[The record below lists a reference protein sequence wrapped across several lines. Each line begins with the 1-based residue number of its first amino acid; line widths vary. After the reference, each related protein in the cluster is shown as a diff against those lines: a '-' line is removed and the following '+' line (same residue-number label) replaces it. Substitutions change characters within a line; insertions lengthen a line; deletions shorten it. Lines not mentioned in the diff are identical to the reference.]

1 MKHARQFLLSIC
13 ILLFAGFVS
22 DGQGL
27 SFFAAALGLCL
38 ADWIIRS
45 GKPAAIKR
53 FLILDPD
60 TLNAEPLREAL
71 NQILDEVRRIQR
83 PIQLRLA
90 PLTQHLRFRPQLQL
104 NRDGE
109 IEIIGCNEKEVIEQP
124 YVWIADHPLP
134 LPLATRECSLLTFS
148 PSRGD
153 RVRVE
158 LNTLSPL
165 SKRELIIL
173 GLVLALTASLGFHSL
188 FSAVLAF
195 TLYSSFLGRWHRLA

>member
-1 MKHARQFLLSIC
+1 MKHASQFLVSIC

-22 DGQGL
+22 DARGL
-27 SFFAAALGLCL
+27 SFFAAAMGLCL
-38 ADWIIRS
+38 ADWVIRS

-60 TLNAEPLREAL
+60 TLNAEPFREAL
-71 NQILDEVRRIQR
+71 NHILDEVRRIQQ

-104 NRDGE
+104 NRDGK
-109 IEIIGCNEKEVIEQP
+109 IEIVGCKEKEIIEQP

-134 LPLATRECSLLTFS
+134 LPLATRHCSVLTFS
-148 PSRGD
+148 PCRGD

-158 LNTLSPL
+158 LNTISPL
-165 SKRELIIL
+165 SQKELIIL
-173 GLVLALTASLGFHSL
+173 GLLLALTASLGFQSL
-188 FSAVLAF
+188 LSAVLAF
-195 TLYSSFLGRWHRLA
+195 TLYSLFLGHWHRLA

>member
-1 MKHARQFLLSIC
+1 MSIC

-22 DGQGL
+22 DGQGF

-38 ADWIIRS
+38 ADWVIRS
-45 GKPAAIKR
+45 GNPAAVKR
-53 FLILDPD
+53 FLMLDPD

-71 NQILDEVRRIQR
+71 NHILDEVRRIQR

-104 NRDGE
+104 NREGE
-109 IEIIGCNEKEVIEQP
+109 IEIIGCNEKEIIEQP

-153 RVRVE
+153 RVRVA
-158 LNTLSPL
+158 LNVSYTLSKKEWVL
-165 SKRELIIL
+165 L
-173 GLVLALTASLGFHSL
+173 GVLLLFTALLGYHAL
-188 FSAVLAF
+188 FSAVFAF
-195 TLYSSFLGRWHRLA
+195 TLHNALSKCISG

>member
-22 DGQGL
+22 DGQGV
-27 SFFAAALGLCL
+27 SYFAAALGLCL
-38 ADWIIRS
+38 ADWVMRS
-45 GKPAAIKR
+45 GKLAENRR
-53 FLILDPD
+53 FLMLDPD
-60 TLNAEPLREAL
+60 TLNAEPLSEAL
-71 NQILDEVRRIQR
+71 NRILNEVRHLQK

-109 IEIIGCNEKEVIEQP
+109 VEIVGCQEKEIIEQP
-124 YVWIADHPLP
+124 HVWIADHPLP

-165 SKRELIIL
+165 SKKELIIL
-173 GLVLALTASLGFHSL
+173 GLLMTLTASLGFHSL
-188 FSAVLAF
+188 FSAILAF
-195 TLYSSFLGRWHRLA
+195 TLYSSLLGRWHSLA

>member
-1 MKHARQFLLSIC
+1 MKHIRQFLLSIG
-13 ILLFAGFVS
+13 ILLFAGFISDAQGVS
-22 DGQGL
+22 FL
-27 SFFAAALGLCL
+27 TAAMGLCL
-38 ADWIIRS
+38 ADWVMRS
-45 GKPAAIKR
+45 GKPAMDKR

-60 TLNAEPLREAL
+60 TLNAEPLREAF
-71 NQILDEVRRIQR
+71 NRILDEVRRLQR

-90 PLTQHLRFRPQLQL
+90 PVTQNVRFRPQLQL

-109 IEIIGCNEKEVIEQP
+109 IEIIGCSEKEIIEQP
-124 YVWIADHPLP
+124 HVWIADHPLP
-134 LPLATRECSLLTFS
+134 LALATGECSLLTFN

-158 LNTLSPL
+158 LNMTSPL

-173 GLVLALTASLGFHSL
+173 GLLLALTASLGFFSL

-195 TLYSSFLGRWHRLA
+195 TLYGSLFGRWQGLA

>member
-1 MKHARQFLLSIC
+1 MKHVRQILVCFC
-13 ILLFAGFVS
+13 ILLFAGFIS
-22 DGQGL
+22 DAQGI
-27 SFFAAALGLCL
+27 SFFAAAMGLCL
-38 ADWIIRS
+38 ADWVMRS
-45 GKPAAIKR
+45 SQSGADKR

-109 IEIIGCNEKEVIEQP
+109 IEIIGCNEKEIIEQP

-173 GLVLALTASLGFHSL
+173 GLVLELTASLGFHSL

-195 TLYSSFLGRWHRLA
+195 TLYSSFLGRWHSLA